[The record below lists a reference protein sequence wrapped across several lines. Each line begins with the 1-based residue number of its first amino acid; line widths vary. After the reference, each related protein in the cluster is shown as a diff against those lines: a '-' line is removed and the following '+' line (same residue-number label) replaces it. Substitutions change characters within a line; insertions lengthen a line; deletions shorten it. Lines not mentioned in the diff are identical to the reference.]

1 MKVHV
6 NSIREVVKNVEKIF
20 YGENENQFGEL
31 RLPKGDGPFP
41 VAIVIH
47 GGFWRKPFT
56 LEIMREVAEDLTASG
71 FATWNIEY
79 RRTGQEGGGYPG
91 TLTDASQATDY
102 IRTLADS
109 HPLNLEKVVTI
120 GHSAGGH
127 LATWLAARGRI
138 DKSSELYIKNPL
150 PLHGVVSLAGVNDL
164 EMMYGVHD
172 YRDQALSL
180 DPNNPTAELI
190 GGSPEHYPERYK
202 NASPVELLPLGVQQI
217 LVHGALDINV
227 PIGISDYYQREAEGE
242 GDFVKLIEL
251 PSAEHFMLIDTTSFA
266 WETIKE
272 EIQLLV
278 EH

>member
-1 MKVHV
+1 M
-6 NSIREVVKNVEKIF
+6 EKIF
-20 YGENENQFGEL
+20 YGSNENQFGEW
-31 RLPKGDGPFP
+31 RLPQGDGPFP

-47 GGFWRKPFT
+47 GGFWREPFT
-56 LEIMREVAEDLTASG
+56 LEIMRDVAEDLTASG

-79 RRTGQEGGGYPG
+79 RRTGQEGGGWPG
-91 TLTDASQATDY
+91 TLTDVGRATDY
-102 IRTLADS
+102 IRTLEES
-109 HPLNLEKVVTI
+109 YPLDLSKIVTI

-127 LATWLAARGRI
+127 LATWLAARHRI
-138 DKSSELYIKNPL
+138 AKDSELFITDKPL
-150 PLHGVVSLAGVNDL
+150 PIHGVVSLAGVNDL
-164 EMMYGVHD
+164 EMMYGVHH
-172 YRDQALSL
+172 YRDQVLSL

-190 GGSPEHYPERYK
+190 GGSPEKYPDRYQ

-251 PSAEHFMLIDTTSFA
+251 PSVEHFMLTDTSSFA

-272 EIQLLV
+272 EIQLLI
-278 EH
+278 EN

>member
-1 MKVHV
+1 M
-6 NSIREVVKNVEKIF
+6 IREVVTNVEKIF

-31 RLPKGDGPFP
+31 RLPEGDGPFP

-56 LEIMREVAEDLTASG
+56 LEIMREIAKDLTASG

-91 TLTDASQATDY
+91 TLMDAAQATDY

-109 HPLNLEKVVTI
+109 HPLNLDKVVTI

-127 LATWLAARGRI
+127 LATWLAARHRI
-138 DKSSELYIKNPL
+138 DKNSEIFIANPL
-150 PLHGVVSLAGVNDL
+150 SLHGVVSLAGVNDL
-164 EMMYGVHD
+164 EMMYGVHN

-180 DPNNPTAELI
+180 APNNPTAELI
-190 GGSPEHYPERYK
+190 GGSPEHYPDRYK

-251 PSAEHFMLIDTTSFA
+251 PSAEHFILIDTTSFA